1 MKTDTVLNICL
12 KVLGVFYALKAL
24 NMLPSTISQVVL
36 TWDVWQQAGE
46 HDPLRMMVNY
56 KVASMVS
63 VLIPILLFVIALF
76 LVFKSEN
83 IVRFLCSRQDLS
95 SDAAIADNLPMNAMT
110 ISIKIFGFF
119 SVLSAVP
126 HLSNLLSRYWIMREN
141 LRLYDNTG
149 KIELASSAICTVL
162 YVGVGLL
169 LIFFSSAL
177 AKKLLAIDV
186 KKETGLD
193 TIRT

>member
-63 VLIPILLFVIALF
+63 VLIPILLFVIAL
-76 LVFKSEN
+76 
-83 IVRFLCSRQDLS
+83 
-95 SDAAIADNLPMNAMT
+95 PMNAMA